1 MTDLRRI
8 IACPECDLLQ
18 EECTLPRR
26 GVAECPRCGATLFR
40 SRPRSLEHT
49 LAYVIG
55 AAIFFLIANT
65 SPVLTLEAQGL
76 RTTATVLGAS
86 QALYDDGQ
94 RLVAILVFMTTMLL
108 PGIEIA
114 SMLYL
119 LASLRAGR
127 VPRGLAFAFRLIEAV
142 KPWGMIQV
150 FLIGVLVSLV
160 KLRHIATVMLG
171 LGVYSLVGVILLLT
185 LAESA
190 YDARALWSRAGELAR

>member
-1 MTDLRRI
+1 MTELRKLV
-8 IACPECDLLQ
+8 ACPDCDLLQ
-18 EECTLPRR
+18 EECALPAR
-26 GVAECPRCGATLFR
+26 GMAECPCCGAELFR
-40 SRPRSLEHT
+40 SRPRSLDKT
-49 LAYVIG
+49 LAYVVG
-55 AAIFFLIANT
+55 AAIFFLIANN

-108 PGIEIA
+108 PGIEIG

-119 LASLRAGR
+119 LASLKLGR
-127 VPRGLAFAFRLIEAV
+127 VPRAFGFMFRLIESV

-160 KLRHIATVMLG
+160 KLEHIATVMLG

-185 LAESA
+185 MAEAA
-190 YDARALWSRAGELAR
+190 YDPRALWARAAELHR